1 VRSFNYLA
9 RSQTL
14 ARQHQVWLFGGL
26 FNKHIKALLHF
37 PAIAFSSEVYDGSRE
52 ENAPKQKIKASVPIQ
67 SEP

>member
-1 VRSFNYLA
+1 VGSFNYLT

-14 ARQHQVWLFGGL
+14 ARQRQVWLFRDL

-52 ENAPKQKIKASVPIQ
+52 ENAPKEKD
-67 SEP
+67 